1 MTKVLLTGATGYIGG
16 TVLDHLI
23 KSSATSVKD
32 LTFDLLVRSNDAAE
46 KLIKTYGDRVKPI
59 LWAGFTDLAF
69 ITDTAANY
77 DIIINAGTGFLPEGT
92 KAFIH
97 GLARRI
103 GPDTPVPWFI
113 HISGCTNLSD
123 RPLTATAY
131 PDREWDDANG
141 NAVYEFL
148 KSEDARD
155 PYPQRTT
162 EVGVLTLAEETGVQ
176 AVSLNAPGIFGTGR
190 GLFNTQGL
198 VHLLAMSYILKH
210 GYGYKLNDTANF
222 DWVHVEDLADVF
234 VLLVRAIL
242 EREDRGVGYIP
253 SGKNGIIFPAVGR
266 VSLIQIMEE
275 GLDAAFGAGVLPRED
290 TPKEKEIRLVGLQEV
305 ADEVMGGLLD
315 MAERG
320 VAGHKKMKGTVARR
334 LLGWNPSRLEEHWRQ
349 AYVDAIEVLQS
360 RKGSDTLETCLGK

>member
-1 MTKVLLTGATGYIGG
+1 MTKILLTGATGYIGG

-23 KSSATSVKD
+23 KSSETSIKH
-32 LTFDLLVRSNDAAE
+32 LTFDLLVRSNDAAG
-46 KLIKTYGDRVKPI
+46 KLINAYGDRPP
-59 LWAGFTDLAF
+59 T
-69 ITDTAANY
+69 TSSSSTPCP
-77 DIIINAGTGFLPEGT
+77 GFLPEGT

-103 GPDTPVPWFI
+103 KPDTPIPWFI

-141 NAVYEFL
+141 NAIYEFL

-162 EVGVLTLAEETGVQ
+162 EVGVLTLGEETGIQ
-176 AVSLNAPGIFGTGR
+176 A
-190 GLFNTQGL
+190 
-198 VHLLAMSYILKH
+198 H
-210 GYGYKLNDTANF
+210 GYGYKVNDTANF

-253 SGKNGIIFPAVGR
+253 SGKNGIIFPALGR
-266 VSLIQIMEE
+266 VSMIQIMEE

-290 TPKEKEIRLVGLQEV
+290 TPKEEEIRLVGLQEV
-305 ADEVMGGLLD
+305 ADELIAGLLD
-315 MAERG
+315 VAERG
-320 VAGHKKMKGTVARR
+320 VAGHKKMKGTVARM
-334 LLGWNPSRLEEHWRQ
+334 LLGWNPTRLEEDWRQ

-360 RKGSDTLETCLGK
+360 RKGPSTLETCVGN